1 MESSPGRMMDPHYI
15 PMPESGHPKSIYYLD
30 TREWDIQRHP
40 GWYDLPRGGILCEQM
55 GVGKTL
61 MCLALIAAT
70 LRTPTRPPV
79 DSVDASP
86 AMSEESLQAW
96 PFPAHAH
103 ARSQLGVVPRNVGI
117 PSLSNLCLDKLR
129 KSDTLL
135 RPRPSMS
142 DLDASMDSKD
152 QAQEEHVPPTVAS
165 EVQRPMCYYTYPH
178 EPSCPR
184 SVKEKRR
191 QLPTKMWLANT
202 TLVVVPQILMEQ
214 WKAEI
219 EKHVQSGTLRVLEI
233 GIKEDVPAV
242 QVLLQY
248 DMILIDVARESL
260 VEVTRQWY

>member
-1 MESSPGRMMDPHYI
+1 M
-15 PMPESGHPKSIYYLD
+15 
-30 TREWDIQRHP
+30 
-40 GWYDLPRGGILCEQM
+40 
-55 GVGKTL
+55 
-61 MCLALIAAT
+61 
-70 LRTPTRPPV
+70 
-79 DSVDASP
+79 
-86 AMSEESLQAW
+86 
-96 PFPAHAH
+96 F
-103 ARSQLGVVPRNVGI
+103 
-117 PSLSNLCLDKLR
+117 
-129 KSDTLL
+129 
-135 RPRPSMS
+135 
-142 DLDASMDSKD
+142 
-152 QAQEEHVPPTVAS
+152 
-165 EVQRPMCYYTYPH
+165 YYTYPH